1 MIKEHY
7 TATKYQISWNLPQKM
22 ENLGS
27 FFRIWGGRCDM
38 RHSISDFG
46 TYFSQ
51 SARLHAPR
59 QICVFRNALQVTF
72 CKFWATVPNFG
83 LCAHFGTHLG
93 LVRAEFG
100 THLGL
105 LSSVGSNQFSTFFG
119 TNFSL
124 TRSTNRL
131 ILSRLLLSS
140 LCPSLQHRSPAP
152 RRIDRLNQPML
163 YWLSI
168 STTCHAIRI
177 RRHAPC
183 SLLMIE

>member
-1 MIKEHY
+1 
-7 TATKYQISWNLPQKM
+7 
-22 ENLGS
+22 
-27 FFRIWGGRCDM
+27 M

-59 QICVFRNALQVTF
+59 QIGVFWNALWVTF
-72 CKFWATVPNFG
+72 CKFWASAHAFWAVSTFWNAFG
-83 LCAHFGTHLG
+83 ARQRNSERIWGC
-93 LVRAEFG
+93 
-100 THLGL
+100 
-105 LSSVGSNQFSTFFG
+105 SPSVGSNQFSTFFG
-119 TNFSL
+119 THFSL

-140 LCPSLQHRSPAP
+140 LCPSLHRSPATC
-152 RRIDRLNQPML
+152 RIDRLNQP
-163 YWLSI
+163 
-168 STTCHAIRI
+168 HAIRI